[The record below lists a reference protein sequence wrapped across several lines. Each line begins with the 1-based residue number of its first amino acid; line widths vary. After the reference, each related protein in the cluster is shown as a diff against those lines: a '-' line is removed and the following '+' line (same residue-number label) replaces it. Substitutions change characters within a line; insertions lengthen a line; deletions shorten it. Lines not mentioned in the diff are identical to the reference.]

1 MKILVTGG
9 CGYVGSVL
17 VPNLAAKG
25 HEITVVDA
33 QWFGNFLPE
42 FKNVKVIKKHFS
54 EISIQDLSGIE
65 SVIHLANV
73 ANDPSVE
80 LNPVLSWE
88 VNVLHTNQ
96 LLNLCKK
103 TPSLKSFMYASSGSV
118 YGVKEEEQVTEDL
131 DLVPISA
138 YNKTKMSAERVCL
151 SYSQDFDVYCIRP
164 ATVCG
169 VSPRMRFDVVVN
181 MFVMHAYRD
190 KKITVLGGDQVRPN
204 IHIQDMSRVYEH
216 FLNNPGLHSGCYN
229 AGFENISVMSIAE
242 AVAEKFG
249 VGVDVKPSNDPRS
262 YRQDSSKLL
271 STGYRQTKTVVD
283 AIDEIANSLESE
295 QVKDNDRWY
304 TVKWMMANKIG
315 DNE

>member
-315 DNE
+315 DNQ

>member
-17 VPNLAAKG
+17 VPKLADIG

-42 FKNVKVIKKHFS
+42 MPNITIIKKHFS
-54 EISIQDLSGIE
+54 EITAKDLQGVE

-88 VNVLHTNQ
+88 VNVLHTNMF
-96 LLNLCKK
+96 LNLCKK
-103 TPSLKSFMYASSGSV
+103 SSTLKRFMYASSGSV
-118 YGVKEEEQVTEDL
+118 YGVKEEARVTEEL

-151 SYSQDFDVYCIRP
+151 SFKEDFKIYCIRP

-181 MFVMHAYRD
+181 MFVMHAFKHR
-190 KKITVLGGDQVRPN
+190 KITVFGGDQIRPN
-204 IHIQDMSRVYEH
+204 IHIDDMTMVYQH
-216 FLNNPGLHSGCYN
+216 FLENPKIPSGCYN
-229 AGFENISVMSIAE
+229 AGFENISVLSIAE
-242 AVAEKFG
+242 KVATKFG
-249 VGVDVKPSNDPRS
+249 VEIEIKPSDDPRS
-262 YRQDSSKLL
+262 YRQDSSKLIA
-271 STGYRQTKTVVD
+271 TGYKPTKTVDD
-283 AIDEIANSLESE
+283 AIYEIATALESGSV
-295 QVKDNDRWY
+295 QDNDRWY
-304 TVKWMMANKIG
+304 TVKWMSANKIG
-315 DNE
+315 DAN

>member
-17 VPNLAAKG
+17 VPNLASQG
-25 HEITVVDA
+25 HEIIVVDA
-33 QWFGNFLPE
+33 QWFGNFLPVL
-42 FKNVKVIKKHFS
+42 KNVKVLKKHFS
-54 EISIQDLSGIE
+54 EITLDDLSGVD
-65 SVIHLANV
+65 SLIHLANV

-88 VNVLHTNQ
+88 VNVLHTTQ

-103 TPSLKSFMYASSGSV
+103 TKSLKRFMYASSGSV
-118 YGVKEEEQVTEDL
+118 YGVKEEERVTEDL

-151 SYSQDFDVYCIRP
+151 SYADEFDVYCIRP

-181 MFVMHAYRD
+181 MFVMHAFHD

-216 FLNNPGLHSGCYN
+216 FLSTPGLRSGCYN

-242 AVAEKFG
+242 TVAKKFG
-249 VGVDVKPSNDPRS
+249 VEILIKPSNDPRS
-262 YRQDSSKLL
+262 YRQDSTKLL
-271 STGYRQTKTVVD
+271 ETGYKQTKTVAD
-283 AIDEIANSLESE
+283 AIDEIALALESGS
-295 QVKDNDRWY
+295 VKDDDRWY
-304 TVKWMMANKIG
+304 TVKWMTANNIG
-315 DNE
+315 DSK

>member
-17 VPNLAAKG
+17 VPNLANQG
-25 HEITVVDA
+25 HEIIVVDA

-42 FKNVKVIKKHFS
+42 SKNIKILKKHFS
-54 EISIQDLSGIE
+54 EVSLEDLTDVE

-88 VNVLHTNQ
+88 VNVLHTTQ

-103 TPSLKSFMYASSGSV
+103 TPSIKSFMYASSGSV
-118 YGVKEEEQVTEDL
+118 YGVKEEERVTEDL

-151 SYSQDFDVYCIRP
+151 SYSDDFDVYCIRP

-190 KKITVLGGDQVRPN
+190 KKIIVLGGDQVRPN

-216 FLNNPGLHSGCYN
+216 FLNNPGLPSGCYN

-242 AVAEKFG
+242 SVAKKFG
-249 VGVDVKPSNDPRS
+249 VEIEIKPSNDPRS
-262 YRQDSSKLL
+262 YRQDSSKLIA
-271 STGYRQTKTVVD
+271 TGYTQSKKVAD
-283 AIDEIANSLESE
+283 AINEIAAALDSGS
-295 QVKDNDRWY
+295 VKDDDRWY
-304 TVKWMMANKIG
+304 TVKWMTANNIG
-315 DNE
+315 DAK